1 MNLSHLSV
9 LLVLLTPSFRSQP
22 DLEDT
27 LIVLNKSDNTVSLI
41 DARSGEAQAVLAT
54 GAGPHEVAVSPDGT
68 LAVVVNYGHDTG
80 GNTLTLIDLVG
91 REVAGEIVLEG
102 YTRPHGIQFIGE
114 TGRMLITS
122 EARRALIEVD
132 LAAGKVVR
140 AIDTGADGSHML
152 TVAPDGKRAYVAN
165 IGSGS
170 VSVIDL
176 VAGTLLDQIPTGAQC
191 EGIDVTPDGKEV
203 WATNRGANT
212 VSIIDT
218 ATLQVVAQLE
228 SSAFPIR
235 VKVTPDGKRALVSC
249 ALASEICVY
258 DTATRELVH
267 TIKMAYEP
275 VEGSEKR
282 LFGQA
287 FANSPTP
294 VGILISPDGSRA
306 YVANT
311 NSNLVALV
319 DLATMTVVGTIAT
332 GNEPDGL
339 GWAGRQ
345 GP

>member
-1 MNLSHLSV
+1 MNTSH
-9 LLVLLTPSFRSQP
+9 LLVLLGLLLAPSIRSRP
-22 DLEDT
+22 DTEDS

-41 DARSGEAQAVLAT
+41 DARSGVTQAVLET

-68 LAVVVNYGHDTG
+68 VAVVVNYGHDTG

-122 EARRALIEVD
+122 EARRSLVEVD
-132 LAAGKVVR
+132 LAEGKVVR
-140 AIDTGADGSHML
+140 AIGTEADGSHML
-152 TVAPDGKRAYVAN
+152 TVAPDCKRAYVAN

-170 VSVIDL
+170 VSAIDL
-176 VAGTLLDQIPTGAQC
+176 VAGKLLTQIPTGAQC

-203 WATNRGANT
+203 WTSNRGANT

-218 ATLQVVAQLE
+218 ATLKVVAQLE
-228 SSAFPIR
+228 TSAFPIR
-235 VKVTPDGKRALVSC
+235 VKITPDGKRALVSC
-249 ALASEICVY
+249 ALASEICVF
-258 DTATRELVH
+258 DTATRKLVR
-267 TIKMAYEP
+267 TIKMVFEP

-287 FANSPTP
+287 FADSPTP
-294 VGILISPDGSRA
+294 VGILISPDGTQA

-319 DLATMTVVGTIAT
+319 DLASLTVVGTIAT

-339 GWAGRQ
+339 GWAGR
-345 GP
+345 